1 LQSVYRSP
9 ILRGMP
15 DPGQGGGGA
24 ATALS
29 DEVASK
35 LLDTIIS
42 NGLEAGHP
50 LPSERELGEQ
60 YGVSRTVVREAV
72 RGLAAKGV
80 IEVRM
85 GRGPQVAA
93 VGPSAATEALGLFL
107 HGRRLDYDNVH
118 EVRVLLEA
126 HVAALAASRATPVDV
141 EQIRAAH
148 ERMKSEID
156 DVEAATRDDLE
167 FHRAI
172 VRAAHNDIYLV
183 LLDSIG
189 GHLLAVRRENLE
201 SGYGER
207 ALAQHEEILTCIER
221 RDAEAARAAMAVH
234 LEAVARNLH
243 ERQLEKASKL
253 ATESGATT
261 SALLRS
267 TAEAGK
273 GEQ

>member
-1 LQSVYRSP
+1 MPAEAQS
-9 ILRGMP
+9 RG
-15 DPGQGGGGA
+15 GT
-24 ATALS
+24 ATLEERPRQVALS

-60 YGVSRTVVREAV
+60 YGVSRTVIREAV

-80 IEVRM
+80 VDVRM

-93 VGPSAATEALGLFL
+93 VGPSAAAEALGLFL

-118 EVRVLLEA
+118 EVRLLLEA
-126 HVAALAASRATPVDV
+126 HVAALAASRATPADV
-141 EQIRAAH
+141 GQIRAAH
-148 ERMKSEID
+148 ARMVEKID
-156 DVEAATRDDLE
+156 DVEAASREDLE

-172 VRAAHNDIYLV
+172 ARATHNDIYLV

-189 GHLLAVRRENLE
+189 GHLLAVRKENLAA
-201 SGYGER
+201 GYARR
-207 ALAQHEEILTCIER
+207 ALAQHEEILACIER
-221 RDAEAARAAMAVH
+221 RDAEGARAAMAAH
-234 LEAVARNLH
+234 LEEVARNLH
-243 ERQLEKASKL
+243 ERQLEEASKL

-261 SALLRS
+261 SALLRP
-267 TAEAGK
+267 TKEAGK